1 MLTIIEKEVKMNK
14 LNKLVGVII
23 LGCFAITAFGKTDN
37 QLVLTALP
45 QNTLKNAEFSCS
57 YALPL
62 KNNKT
67 GKIVAL
73 DAHNGFFIGINNQQ
87 FTIKNREWDGS
98 RLTGAVN
105 GYQIVI
111 KRAKRLKEQHE
122 YLRAL
127 VHLNFY
133 QNKKLIKNFPLIETC
148 EH

>member
-1 MLTIIEKEVKMNK
+1 MNK
-14 LNKLVGVII
+14 LNKFVEIII
-23 LGCFAITAFGKTDN
+23 LGCFSIAAFGKTDN
-37 QLVLTALP
+37 QLALTALP

-57 YALPL
+57 YALAL

-67 GKIVAL
+67 GKIVAI
-73 DAHNGFFIGINNQQ
+73 DEYNGFFIGINNQQ

-98 RLTGAVN
+98 RLTGVVN

-111 KRAKRLKEQHE
+111 KKAKILKEKHE

-133 QNKKLIKNFPLIETC
+133 QNKKLIKNFPLIEIC